1 MGALLQISDT
11 HFGTERPGVVTA
23 LLDLV
28 AALDPELV
36 VMSGDITQRAT
47 PEQFARARS
56 FVGQLGPRPVLVIP
70 GNHDLPLFNLAARVL
85 WPYRNFRR
93 ALGADLEPRYTS
105 PDWNIV
111 CLNTT
116 RPWRHVD
123 GEVSHHQVARSVAAL
138 EASAPSQR
146 RVVVVHQPAAVMR
159 EQDAGNL
166 LHGRKPALQSW
177 QDAGVDLVL
186 GGHIHLP
193 YAMRVGEAAGSGAG
207 RGLWVV
213 QAGTAVSSRT
223 RHEAGNSV
231 NLLVPV
237 HGAGRSCR
245 LERWDHNPHRGVFDR
260 VSQQPLVS

>member
-1 MGALLQISDT
+1 MGALLQVSDT
-11 HFGTERPGVVTA
+11 HFGTERPEVVAA

-28 AALDPELV
+28 TALDPELV

-47 PEQFARARS
+47 PGQFARARS
-56 FVGQLGPRPVLVIP
+56 FVQRLGPRPVLVIP

-93 ALGADLEPRYTS
+93 ALGADLEPRYES

-123 GEVSHHQVARSVAAL
+123 GEVSRRQVARSVAAFGT
-138 EASAPSQR
+138 AAASQR

-166 LHGRKPALQSW
+166 LHGRKPALRAW

-193 YAMRVGEAAGSGAG
+193 YAMRVDTPTRSGAG

-213 QAGTAVSSRT
+213 QAGTAISSRT

-231 NLLVPV
+231 NLLVPM
-237 HGAGRSCR
+237 HGAGPTCR
-245 LERWDHNPHRGVFDR
+245 LERWDHDSIAGRFHRTHLQELD
-260 VSQQPLVS
+260 